1 MLTMAIVGPTGVEAS
16 MQMIV
21 PTRAQEQEMEAEQ
34 IITLLKLLNI
44 RIAER
49 AGKVIK
55 AEMRS
60 APTIFMA
67 ITIIT
72 PVTEASMV
80 L

>member
-44 RIAER
+44 RMAER